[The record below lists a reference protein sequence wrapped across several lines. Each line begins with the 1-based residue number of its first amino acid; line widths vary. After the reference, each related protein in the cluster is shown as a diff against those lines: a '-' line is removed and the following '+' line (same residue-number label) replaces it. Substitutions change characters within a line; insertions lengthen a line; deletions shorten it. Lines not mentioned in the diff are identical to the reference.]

1 MCPEVRHHVIADL
14 TVPGIQVNYLHM
26 SILLLTF
33 KARIDKV
40 HPCHRDPMPGLVN
53 FLWSNRTPSRREP
66 SDIIE
71 NMPSKFAHPA
81 LSVQKDKPLVYTA
94 MSKHLFYYRMF
105 ISIFVLENGGVP
117 LNPFMVFDYFLLDAV
132 DRDLVREGNN
142 NLVKRCDEV
151 WVFGAV
157 SNGVL
162 AEIQIA
168 NEQDKPIRYFDIQ
181 KPHRIVEIT
190 KEKADMEAEVADMR
204 HLL

>member
-1 MCPEVRHHVIADL
+1 MKNDF
-14 TVPGIQVNYLHM
+14 T
-26 SILLLTF
+26 
-33 KARIDKV
+33 
-40 HPCHRDPMPGLVN
+40 
-53 FLWSNRTPSRREP
+53 
-66 SDIIE
+66 
-71 NMPSKFAHPA
+71 HPA
-81 LSVQKDKPLVYTA
+81 LDVQNDKPLVYTA

-105 ISIFVLENGGVP
+105 ISVFVLKNDGVP

-142 NLVKRCDEV
+142 NLVKRCDEI

-168 NEQDKPIRYFDIQ
+168 NEQGKTVRYFAIQ
-181 KPHRIVEIT
+181 KPHAIVETT
-190 KEKADMEAEVADMR
+190 KDTVEMEDEVAELR